1 MKTAIALVIIMVFAT
16 GPLYGED
23 STQPPPTPA
32 EEQPEVLT
40 RGPVHEAFA
49 EPVDLNTQA
58 PLVAPTQPPANI
70 TENPPTDKPSGG
82 QFVWVPG
89 YWAWDAERNDYIW
102 VSGCWRAAPPNRYW
116 VPGYWS
122 KTDLGWQWV
131 PGFWGSTSNVQQLE
145 YLPAPPAIADVE
157 PPGSPPTEDNIW
169 VPPCWYWYQSHYIW
183 RPGYWVVAQDGWVW
197 GPSHYVCTPR
207 GYVFVAGHWDY
218 SLRRRGVL
226 FAPVYFPRHYYERPG
241 FSYSLSVAVDIGNLE
256 FGLFTCPRYNH
267 YYFGDYY
274 DDLYIGIG
282 IFPWYECR
290 TRHSWYDPIYEH
302 DRWRHHKVDRD
313 WDNHERQEYDRRR
326 NDKDLRPPRTY
337 REMEQREAKL
347 PEAKRNDIRMA
358 ESFDKV
364 VANKKSTMKFEP
376 VKKDEMQKISK
387 QSTDLRKFGDNR
399 SRWESSPAPTKSGQP
414 NIIERKGPSTQ
425 PTEQK
430 TGPATQLT
438 GQKIGPAT
446 QPTTVTPPAER
457 KQPVTPSSEQR
468 GQTPPSTERK
478 TPGPSP
484 QENNVTKSERVNIPS
499 PPIVGKQEGIFN
511 KTSPSQPADE
521 RKTDVKRTP
530 NSTDS
535 PRDRDTSRRSDTPR
549 DNDSSKD
556 KGQQRGGRN

>member
-23 STQPPPTPA
+23 ATQPPPTPA

-70 TENPPTDKPSGG
+70 TENPPTDKPSGD

-122 KTDLGWQWV
+122 KTGLGWQWV

-157 PPGSPPTEDNIW
+157 PPGPPPTEDNIW

-274 DDLYIGIG
+274 DNLYIGIG

-326 NDKDLRPPRTY
+326 DDKELRPPRTY
-337 REMEQREAKL
+337 RELEQREAKL

-399 SRWESSPAPTKSGQP
+399 SKWESSSAARSPSEQKTIATQP
-414 NIIERKGPSTQ
+414 QTQPQTRPQTQPQTQPQTRPQPQPQTQPQTQTQ
-425 PTEQK
+425 PT
-430 TGPATQLT
+430 
-438 GQKIGPAT
+438 GQKPVPAVDNKT
-446 QPTTVTPPAER
+446 RNVSVQETKR
-457 KQPVTPSSEQR
+457 GQSEQVKI
-468 GQTPPSTERK
+468 PP
-478 TPGPSP
+478 
-484 QENNVTKSERVNIPS
+484 

-530 NSTDS
+530 NSDDS
-535 PRDRDTSRRSDTPR
+535 PRDRDTSRRSDTPK
-549 DNDSSKD
+549 DSDSSKD